1 MGFTNQERINANTNA
16 LQANVLDA
24 NPASQWYEKR
34 FTFEFALP
42 SSKVYTELG
51 SIPSAST
58 LAQART
64 NASNN
69 PTIIEDLS
77 QNADA
82 VRLTAVT
89 GTNDFTWVAYDTY
102 NDPSSARIDNW
113 LQPQAIPQSNGLPSN
128 GYSISLYNGDPSSG
142 GTLITTTD
150 GQTGSGVNAS
160 VGWIWNYALGMLLI
174 SQDFFTETGINK
186 STFDP
191 YVIGFRYIGQTATG
205 GGGGSTTQLT
215 VDAVCDESVTS
226 GDIVRYLQNGE
237 GGTLGRVVNA
247 NASEE
252 QSRDLY
258 VSLSTGASGS
268 TLSLL
273 LGGSSTLNF
282 SANVANTDIGKTVYL
297 STTDG
302 KATLTPPSSAGD
314 LVVQLGTVTNATGTS
329 SATVVFRPQFI
340 MEIG

>member
-1 MGFTNQERINANTNA
+1 MGFSNQERINANTNA

-42 SSKVYTELG
+42 SNKVYTELG
-51 SIPSAST
+51 SIPSASS

-64 NASNN
+64 NAGNN

-77 QNADA
+77 QNSDA
-82 VRLTAVT
+82 IRLTAVT
-89 GTNDFTWVAYDTY
+89 GTNDFTYVAYDTY

-128 GYSISLYNGDPSSG
+128 GYSIALYNGDPSSG

-150 GQTGSGVNAS
+150 GQTGSGINAS

-174 SQDFFTETGINK
+174 AQDFFTQTGINK
-186 STFDP
+186 ATFNP
-191 YVIGFRYIGQTATG
+191 YVTGFRYIGQTAG
-205 GGGGSTTQLT
+205 SGGGSASQLT
-215 VDAVCDESVTS
+215 VDAVTDETVAT
-226 GDIVRYLQNGE
+226 GDLVRYLQNGE

-252 QSRDLY
+252 QAKDIYL
-258 VSLSTGASGS
+258 SLSSGTSGS

-273 LGGSSTLNF
+273 MVGSATIGF
-282 SANVANTDIGKTVYL
+282 SANVLSTEVGKTAYL

-302 KATLTPPSSAGD
+302 KATTTPPSGTGE
-314 LVVQLGTVTNATGTS
+314 LVVQLGTVTAASGIS
-329 SATVVFRPQFI
+329 SATVIFRPQFV